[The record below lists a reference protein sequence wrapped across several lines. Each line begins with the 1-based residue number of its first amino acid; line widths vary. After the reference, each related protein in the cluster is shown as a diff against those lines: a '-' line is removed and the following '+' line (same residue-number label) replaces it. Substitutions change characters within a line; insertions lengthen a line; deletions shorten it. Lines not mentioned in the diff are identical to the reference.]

1 MTIPANSGAFRTPA
15 KGAPNEKTTS
25 DRFRRQRLY
34 ARKALRR
41 ESRRAVQRWVN
52 SIAGYPV
59 SNSHLYA
66 SAKYGTF
73 EGDRS
78 GRHFTDM
85 TQETFE
91 KLRAP
96 FNERTIVE
104 TMITGDV
111 REGREWEKWL
121 NGVVRKGRKTPI
133 ESTRRKTGEQGVPRK
148 PIRPS
153 TRHQRSLDRQIQPE
167 N

>member
-66 SAKYGTF
+66 SFKYGTF
-73 EGDRS
+73 EGDRN
-78 GRHFTDM
+78 GRYFTDM
-85 TQETFE
+85 TEETFE
-91 KLRAP
+91 KLLAP
-96 FNERTIVE
+96 FDELTIIE

-111 REGREWEKWL
+111 REGREDEKWL
-121 NGVVRKGRKTPI
+121 NVMVEKG
-133 ESTRRKTGEQGVPRK
+133 
-148 PIRPS
+148 
-153 TRHQRSLDRQIQPE
+153 
-167 N
+167 